1 MTPRIGKSIKNCDLK
16 KNPPLK
22 QVVQVTVQPKRSDS
36 WQDNFFDNEEME
48 EQKKQDKPNQETK
61 CIDVHDDNEE
71 NMEYSEDEEDYDDE
85 NNDDSTAGTGKRK
98 SRWSFP
104 METEIRLAQWFK
116 QFPSLY
122 VKAHD
127 QYCNQ
132 YHVKMQIYRRTA
144 EEFHCTGEYFNVY
157 TFADVH

>member
-1 MTPRIGKSIKNCDLK
+1 MTPRIGKLIKSCDLT

-22 QVVQVTVQPKRSDS
+22 QVVQVTVQPNRSDS

-85 NNDDSTAGTGKRK
+85 NNDDSTAGTGRRK
-98 SRWSFP
+98 S
-104 METEIRLAQWFK
+104 
-116 QFPSLY
+116 
-122 VKAHD
+122 
-127 QYCNQ
+127 
-132 YHVKMQIYRRTA
+132 
-144 EEFHCTGEYFNVY
+144 
-157 TFADVH
+157 